1 MYRRYISTRVAES
14 LEDSPVILI
23 HGARQTG
30 KTTLAQSLPGKRQYL
45 SLDDFAVLDAAKSN
59 PSGFITGLKG
69 SVTLDEIQRA
79 PELFV
84 AIKSAVDQKR
94 TPGRFLLTGSANV
107 LALPKLSESLAGRIE
122 IVPLWPLS
130 QCEIAGNDNTF
141 IDAAFA
147 GNGAWSSDKSM
158 DEGQLWQRVLSGGFP
173 EALQRAKAH
182 RRDQW
187 FSSYVDT
194 ILQRDVR
201 DLTNVQNL
209 SDLPRL
215 LRLLASRVGGL
226 LNFSDIA
233 RSMSLPQTTL
243 RRHFALFEATFLLR
257 MLPPWSTNLG
267 KRLVKSPK
275 IYFVDTGLAASLLAI
290 DQEGLQHKPMM
301 KGMLLE
307 NFVVMELTKQASWSM
322 NRPHLFHFRTP
333 LGTEVDIVAERRSG
347 ELIGI
352 EVKATASVGDSD
364 WKGLRALRD
373 MASDRFQSGII
384 LYTGQHVVPF
394 DDRLIAI
401 PIQTLWS

>member
-1 MYRRYISTRVAES
+1 MYRRHISTRVAES

-30 KTTLAQSLPGKRQYL
+30 KTTLARSLPGDRQYL

-59 PSGFITGLKG
+59 PPGFIAALKG
-69 SVTLDEIQRA
+69 PVTLDEIQRA
-79 PELFV
+79 PQLFV
-84 AIKSAVDQKR
+84 AIKSAVDQNR

-130 QCEIAGNDNTF
+130 QSEIVGTNDTF
-141 IDAAFA
+141 LDVAFSGGGEWPSFEA
-147 GNGAWSSDKSM
+147 VE
-158 DEGQLWQRVLSGGFP
+158 EGQLWDRVMTGGFP
-173 EALQRAKAH
+173 EALQRSRQH

-187 FSSYVDT
+187 FTSYVDT

-226 LNFSDIA
+226 LNFADIA

-257 MLPPWSTNLG
+257 LLPPWSTNLG

-275 IYFVDTGLAASLLAI
+275 IYSVDTGLAASLLAT
-290 DQEGLQHKPMM
+290 DRSGLEQNPII

-307 NFVVMELTKQASWSM
+307 NFVVMELTKRASWSVH
-322 NRPHLFHFRTP
+322 RPNLFHFRTP
-333 LGTEVDIVAERRSG
+333 TGTEVDIVAEDRSG
-347 ELIGI
+347 ALIGI

-364 WKGLRALRD
+364 WKGLRALREL
-373 MASDRFQSGII
+373 AGDRFRSGIM
-384 LYTGQHVVPF
+384 LYTGNQVVPF
-394 DDRLIAI
+394 DDRLTAV
-401 PIQTLWS
+401 PITSLWS